1 MKIIDEKTEK
11 YVRENFNDL
20 DFFFYEEY
28 DDEVELKH
36 TEDGVV
42 LVSGKEQ
49 YMEDLKENSII
60 ELISLMPLNHTFK
73 IHIQIPEVH
82 ENEYYPLCDDI
93 ENRYIVFEEYDDNNR
108 YVYPPS
114 YLIDDFKQSVDIV
127 NYDSFYSIIKN
138 LDYSSTR
145 YIGIELI
152 NRKTNEY
159 KYVISHNFKIIQ
171 DIISANNVDDNLLQ
185 LFKENILDI
194 FEQNY
199 PSFKE
204 RCQNIKD
211 YYNIVSEYMIDI
223 VYNNK
228 EHDMK
233 NEWLE
238 TLKSYKADTEHKN
251 LNCWRSF
258 IKADIDFKSL
268 KNLADIFERNK

>member
-11 YVRENFNDL
+11 YIKENFNNL

-28 DDEVELKH
+28 DDELELKH

-49 YMEDLKENSII
+49 YMDDLKEDSII

-73 IHIQIPEVH
+73 IHIQIPEIH
-82 ENEYYPLCDDI
+82 EKEYYPLCDDI
-93 ENRYIVFEEYDDNNR
+93 ENRYIVFEEYDENNR

-127 NYDSFYSIIKN
+127 NYDSFHSIIKN

-145 YIGIELI
+145 YIGLELI

-159 KYVISHNFKIIQ
+159 KYVISHNFRIIQ
-171 DIISANNVDDNLLQ
+171 DIISRNNIDENLLQ
-185 LFKENILDI
+185 LFKENIIDI

-199 PSFKE
+199 PSYKE
-204 RCQNIKD
+204 ICQNIKD
-211 YYNIVSEYMIDI
+211 YYNIVSDYMIDI

-258 IKADIDFKSL
+258 IKADMDFKSL
-268 KNLADIFERNK
+268 KNLADNL

>member
-1 MKIIDEKTEK
+1 MKIIVEKTEK
-11 YVRENFNDL
+11 YIRENFNDL
-20 DFFFYEEY
+20 DFYFYEEY
-28 DDEVELKH
+28 DDELELKH

-49 YMEDLKENSII
+49 YMKDLKENSII

-73 IHIQIPEVH
+73 IHIQIPEIH
-82 ENEYYPLCDDI
+82 EKEYYPLCDNI
-93 ENRYIVFEEYDDNNR
+93 ENKYIVFEEYDENNR

-127 NYDSFYSIIKN
+127 NYDSFHSIIKN

-145 YIGIELI
+145 YIGVELI

-159 KYVISHNFKIIQ
+159 KYVISHNFRIIQ
-171 DIISANNVDDNLLQ
+171 DIISVNNVDDNLLQ

-199 PSFKE
+199 PSLYKE
-204 RCQNIKD
+204 KCQNIKD
-211 YYNIVSEYMIDI
+211 CYNIVSEHMIDI

-228 EHDMK
+228 EHDIN

-238 TLKSYKADTEHKN
+238 ILKSYKADIEHKN

-258 IKADIDFKSL
+258 IKADMDFKSL
-268 KNLADIFERNK
+268 KNLADEIK